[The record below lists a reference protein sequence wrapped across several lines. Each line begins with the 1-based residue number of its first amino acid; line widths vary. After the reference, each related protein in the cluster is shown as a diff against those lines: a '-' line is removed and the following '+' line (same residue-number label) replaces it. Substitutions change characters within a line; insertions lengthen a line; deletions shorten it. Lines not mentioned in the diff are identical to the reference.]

1 MAVHI
6 LEEKR
11 LERFRNRLNVI
22 EKMKRYAKPVIG
34 ITNGTFLGSVIA
46 LGSVSAMHHVAGHV
60 EFASRYLGA
69 TEALT
74 PIALQIAGASAVA
87 YGAIAVAEKIQQ
99 NRVQALETDLKWKRI
114 MSIDNSEK
122 MQSQQQ
128 EKTEV
133 KAIAQEVVQ
142 RKEKSNYK
150 SFSSVLKPRVV
161 QQEHVHEHE
170 MNME

>member
-1 MAVHI
+1 MAVHV

-11 LERFRNRLNVI
+11 LERFRNRLDVI
-22 EKMKRYAKPVIG
+22 GKVKRYAKPVIG
-34 ITNGTFLGSVIA
+34 IANGTFLGSVIA
-46 LGSVSAMHHVAGHV
+46 LGSVSAMHHVAGHA

-74 PIALQIAGASAVA
+74 PITLQIAGVSAVA
-87 YGAIAVAEKIQQ
+87 YGVIAIAEKIQQ

-114 MSIDNSEK
+114 MSIDNSRK
-122 MQSQQQ
+122 TQSQQQ

-133 KAIAQEVVQ
+133 KAITQEVVQ
-142 RKEKSNYK
+142 QKEKNNYK

-161 QQEHVHEHE
+161 RREHVHEHE